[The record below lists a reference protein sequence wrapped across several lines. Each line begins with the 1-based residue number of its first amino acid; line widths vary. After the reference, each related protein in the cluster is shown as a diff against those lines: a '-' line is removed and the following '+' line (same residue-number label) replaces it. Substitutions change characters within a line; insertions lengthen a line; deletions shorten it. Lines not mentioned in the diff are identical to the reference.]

1 MLVFAARPSRGRA
14 FARQQPMA
22 YLFDTTGV
30 PRLLDD
36 AEQLVRE
43 ASAQERDLT
52 ALVAS
57 IEDST
62 AIATAGAGAGLSD
75 GGPWG
80 SDALGSIRRLSE
92 GAGDQRRRAAAL
104 VTRLIG
110 RSDGDGTQLRALIV
124 DDGPDNRE
132 VAAATLEAC
141 GFEVIAAANG
151 LDGIIAAHCAR
162 PAVILMDITM
172 PVLDGLEAT
181 RLLKA
186 SEATKAI
193 NVIAHTAE
201 HSFFQKAFASLFVA
215 VLAKPTDPQELITL
229 IQRFATA

>member
-1 MLVFAARPSRGRA
+1 
-14 FARQQPMA
+14 MA

-30 PRLLDD
+30 SRLLDD
-36 AEQLVRE
+36 AEQLLRE
-43 ASAQERDLT
+43 ASEQERQLT

-57 IEDST
+57 IDST
-62 AIATAGAGAGLSD
+62 AI
-75 GGPWG
+75 
-80 SDALGSIRRLSE
+80 RRLYD
-92 GAGDQRRRAAAL
+92 GAGDQRQRAAAL

-110 RSDGDGTQLRALIV
+110 RSGGNGTPPRALVV
-124 DDGPDNRE
+124 DDGADNRE

-215 VLAKPTDPQELITL
+215 VLAKPTDPQELMTL
-229 IQRFATA
+229 IQRFATV